1 MSAVAIDHSPGKSAS
16 GRGVAVIVYG
26 LLLGS
31 ILTLVTA
38 PLGAALACLWRRR
51 SAAWVATHLRF
62 QIATVCW
69 AVAGLLLGGVLW
81 WWLGRQGLA
90 AEWAW
95 TLGYAVFTAQLAW
108 LVGRCAFGL
117 HRLTSNRPVGNLA
130 VEAR

>member
-1 MSAVAIDHSPGKSAS
+1 MAIDQSPGKSAS

-31 ILTLVTA
+31 IMTLVTA
-38 PLGAALACLWRRR
+38 PLGIALAYLWRHR
-51 SAAWVATHLRF
+51 SAAWVASHLRF
-62 QIATVCW
+62 QIATFWW
-69 AVAGLLLGGVLW
+69 AVAGLLLGGALW
-81 WWLGRQGLA
+81 WWLGGRALA

-95 TLGYAVFTAQLAW
+95 VLGYLVFTLQLAW

-117 HRLTSNRPVGNLA
+117 YRLTSNRPVGNLA